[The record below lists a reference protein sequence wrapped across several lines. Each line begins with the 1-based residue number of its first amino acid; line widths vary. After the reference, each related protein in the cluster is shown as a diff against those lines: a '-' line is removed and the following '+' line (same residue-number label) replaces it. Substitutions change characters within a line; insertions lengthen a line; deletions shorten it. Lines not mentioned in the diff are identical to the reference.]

1 MKVETTRECS
11 LLPVPGEELGLD
23 AVGSW
28 ESLWPLEPVNHLMKI
43 VVGSCVSAQWLK
55 C

>member
-1 MKVETTRECS
+1 MKAETTREGS
-11 LLPVPGEELGLD
+11 FLPVPGEELGFD

-28 ESLWPLEPVNHLMKI
+28 ESLWPLEPVNHLMKA
-43 VVGSCVSAQWLK
+43 VVGSCEPAQWLK